1 MDRLLTSPSGPPRR
15 MAELDLL
22 RCLAILMVVTLH
34 AAAPLLSDPSLLGTP
49 AWYFCLL
56 LDPFS
61 RTGVPLF
68 FMLSG
73 FLILRDSRTLQ
84 VGPFYRRRLPRLV
97 VPLVLWNLIYALAD
111 SWGTHRPFSL
121 LEYLGSL
128 LDRGCY
134 YHIWFIYLLVG
145 LYLLA
150 PFLKRIVDHASGR
163 EVLVLIGI
171 ILLPTTLLPLLEGLS
186 PIPVRPIPAMLE
198 GLTGYFLL
206 GWLLGSQPPRPTL
219 RPLIYLGGV
228 LGWAW
233 DVWANWPCASPAG
246 VPLPSASGYRLSHYL
261 CAAALF
267 VWLRARYERR
277 PVPAAPLWARLSPL
291 VFGVYWAHPLIL
303 AGTARLTGT
312 DWTPGQCLLLQ
323 LPATLLLSLLAAWL
337 LSRTPVLRRILM

>member
-150 PFLKRIVDHASGR
+150 PLPETDRGPRQRARGAGPHWDH
-163 EVLVLIGI
+163 
-171 ILLPTTLLPLLEGLS
+171 
-186 PIPVRPIPAMLE
+186 PAAHH
-198 GLTGYFLL
+198 
-206 GWLLGSQPPRPTL
+206 PAP
-219 RPLIYLGGV
+219 
-228 LGWAW
+228 
-233 DVWANWPCASPAG
+233 PAG
-246 VPLPSASGYRLSHYL
+246 GALPHPVAPSPPCGGPDGILPCWAGCWEASRPAPL
-261 CAAALF
+261 CAL
-267 VWLRARYERR
+267 
-277 PVPAAPLWARLSPL
+277 
-291 VFGVYWAHPLIL
+291 
-303 AGTARLTGT
+303 
-312 DWTPGQCLLLQ
+312 
-323 LPATLLLSLLAAWL
+323 
-337 LSRTPVLRRILM
+337 

>member
-1 MDRLLTSPSGPPRR
+1 MDRLLTS
-15 MAELDLL
+15 
-22 RCLAILMVVTLH
+22 
-34 AAAPLLSDPSLLGTP
+34 P

-171 ILLPTTLLPLLEGLS
+171 ILLPTTLLPLLDGVS
-186 PIPVRPIPAMLE
+186 PIPVRPIPIMLE

-206 GWLLGSQPPRPTL
+206 GWLLGSRPPRPAL
-219 RPLIYLGGV
+219 RPLIYLGGA
-228 LGWAW
+228 LGWVW
-233 DVWANWPCASPAG
+233 DVWANWACASPAG

-337 LSRTPVLRRILM
+337 LYRTPVLRRVLM

>member
-1 MDRLLTSPSGPPRR
+1 MDRPLTSPSCPPQR

-34 AAAPLLSDPSLLGTP
+34 TAAPLLSNPALVGTP

-73 FLILRDSRTLQ
+73 FLLLRDPRTLQ
-84 VGPFYRRRLPRLV
+84 VAPFYRRRIPRLA

-111 SWGTHRPFSL
+111 AWSARRPFSP
-121 LEYLGSL
+121 LEYLEGL

-134 YHIWFIYLLVG
+134 YHIWFIYLLLG

-206 GWLLGSQPPRPTL
+206 GWLLGSQPPRPSL

-228 LGWAW
+228 LGWVW
-233 DVWANWPCASPAG
+233 DVWANWASASPAG

-291 VFGVYWAHPLIL
+291 VFGVYWVHPLIL
-303 AGTARLTGT
+303 TWTSRLTGAN
-312 DWTPGQCLLLQ
+312 WTPGQCLLFQ
-323 LPATLLLSLLAAWL
+323 FPATLLLSLPAAWL
-337 LSRTPVLRRILM
+337 LSRTPVLRRVLM

>member
-1 MDRLLTSPSGPPRR
+1 
-15 MAELDLL
+15 
-22 RCLAILMVVTLH
+22 
-34 AAAPLLSDPSLLGTP
+34 
-49 AWYFCLL
+49 
-56 LDPFS
+56 
-61 RTGVPLF
+61 
-68 FMLSG
+68 ML
-73 FLILRDSRTLQ
+73 
-84 VGPFYRRRLPRLV
+84 
-97 VPLVLWNLIYALAD
+97 
-111 SWGTHRPFSL
+111 
-121 LEYLGSL
+121 
-128 LDRGCY
+128 
-134 YHIWFIYLLVG
+134 
-145 LYLLA
+145 
-150 PFLKRIVDHASGR
+150 
-163 EVLVLIGI
+163 
-171 ILLPTTLLPLLEGLS
+171 
-186 PIPVRPIPAMLE
+186 
-198 GLTGYFLL
+198 LL

-233 DVWANWPCASPAG
+233 DVWANWACASPAG

>member
-61 RTGVPLF
+61 RTGVPIF

-73 FLILRDSRTLQ
+73 FLLLRDPRTLQ
-84 VGPFYRRRLPRLV
+84 VGPFYRRRLPRLA

-111 SWGTHRPFSL
+111 AWSARRPFSP
-121 LEYLGSL
+121 LEYLEGL

-163 EVLVLIGI
+163 EVLVLPAG
-171 ILLPTTLLPLLEGLS
+171 LAAGEPAAPPHSAPSDLSGRRAGLGLGRVGQLGLRLSGGGPPPLCQRLPPEPL
-186 PIPVRPIPAMLE
+186 PVR
-198 GLTGYFLL
+198 
-206 GWLLGSQPPRPTL
+206 
-219 RPLIYLGGV
+219 
-228 LGWAW
+228 
-233 DVWANWPCASPAG
+233 
-246 VPLPSASGYRLSHYL
+246 
-261 CAAALF
+261 
-267 VWLRARYERR
+267 RR
-277 PVPAAPLWARLSPL
+277 PVRLAPGPL
-291 VFGVYWAHPLIL
+291 
-303 AGTARLTGT
+303 
-312 DWTPGQCLLLQ
+312 
-323 LPATLLLSLLAAWL
+323 
-337 LSRTPVLRRILM
+337 

>member
-1 MDRLLTSPSGPPRR
+1 
-15 MAELDLL
+15 
-22 RCLAILMVVTLH
+22 
-34 AAAPLLSDPSLLGTP
+34 
-49 AWYFCLL
+49 
-56 LDPFS
+56 
-61 RTGVPLF
+61 
-68 FMLSG
+68 MLSG

-233 DVWANWPCASPAG
+233 DVWANWACASPAG